1 MLCGKRPRE
10 GERKAK
16 LHKERHANSKR
27 QKRAP
32 SRKKFVIPV
41 CRMKAIRGRKK
52 TLAGLESIEL
62 TQKGLQ
68 KCEALQD

>member
-1 MLCGKRPRE
+1 
-10 GERKAK
+10 
-16 LHKERHANSKR
+16 
-27 QKRAP
+27 
-32 SRKKFVIPV
+32 
-41 CRMKAIRGRKK
+41 MKAIRGRKK